1 MLTITFLADR
11 ANFLAGG
18 GDMVLLLLVPS
29 AVVLLLPLLRACG
42 LTLAVFCSSARCER
56 STLLAGDD
64 RPLETFLG
72 VEGVSPT
79 GALFGQT
86 ESWIQGDAST
96 CKSQF
101 QYIDDTYEENQI
113 SFVFQSPQ
121 TCERTTDAF
130 TQAGVA
136 TNLRVGGVR
145 RGRV

>member
-42 LTLAVFCSSARCER
+42 LTLVVFCSSARCER
-56 STLLAGDD
+56 STLLAGDS

-86 ESWIQGDAST
+86 ESWVHGEKDDMLRRCTHQLQRVNFE
-96 CKSQF
+96 QF
-101 QYIDDTYEENQI
+101 PPEV
-113 SFVFQSPQ
+113 SLAMRAQ
-121 TCERTTDAF
+121 TRLVTAF
-130 TQAGVA
+130 
-136 TNLRVGGVR
+136 
-145 RGRV
+145 